1 MGLTAYD
8 TFDLNFARDHVC
20 TGPVCDVDHKTKPEE
35 RLSQNRLMAM
45 MHNRECGLV
54 VDGSWGNT
62 DIVFPF
68 AAYEAKKRTIS
79 YEAAKEQIHDA
90 CRIYLAMLDDLA
102 RNPDN
107 VAEYQTKDSSKY
119 QLFAFTSCGSYWEVY
134 LAWNFLDRC
143 VSLIHP
149 STSWNTVS
157 LCRTARGDH
166 LGRRR
171 QGLQPRIRLDLHSR
185 PDS

>member
-1 MGLTAYD
+1 MRIPDATLGLTAYD
-8 TFDLNFARDHVC
+8 TFDFNFTRDHVC
-20 TGPVCDVDHKTKPEE
+20 TGPDCGVDHKTKPEK
-35 RLSQNRLMAM
+35 RLSQNRLTSM

-54 VDGSWGNT
+54 VDGYWGNA

-90 CRIYLAMLDDLA
+90 CRTYLAMLDDLA

-143 VSLIHP
+143 VS
-149 STSWNTVS
+149 
-157 LCRTARGDH
+157 
-166 LGRRR
+166 
-171 QGLQPRIRLDLHSR
+171 
-185 PDS
+185 